1 MLITMYYNYF
11 VNHSKEGDEMSKE
24 NFIPELQDI
33 ITSKYPDIIIDSN
46 VAHIESGLTLYNNII
61 GGIPIGKMVVI
72 QALEGTGKS
81 SLMVQL
87 ASSIQ
92 QNKYPILY
100 LDTEASMSTDRFNQL
115 GFNLKNENTMYLQ
128 PSTLQ
133 EIFHIIQD
141 SIKLKMSKYG
151 NLPFFIIWDSIASTP
166 ADEEVKMTDITGQEI
181 GIRARILSQGL
192 RVITNLLSKTNTS
205 LLTINQYRMKMQT
218 MGGWGGPQYTTP
230 GGLAPRFHAFQTI
243 ELKDS
248 KKYPDFIEIGKLV
261 KVKALKNK
269 MLPPLVEF
277 MMYYTYDHGFDN
289 IWSMFFFLHNNK
301 KIKASGAWMKL
312 DGYDD
317 VKFHQKEFKDIY
329 NENEEFRNKVNE
341 TVNELCGVVK
351 PNIVNKNED
360 IEEGD
365 KE

>member
-1 MLITMYYNYF
+1 
-11 VNHSKEGDEMSKE
+11 MSEKK
-24 NFIPELQDI
+24 FISELQEI
-33 ITSKYPDIIIDSN
+33 ITSKYPDIILDSN
-46 VAHIESGLTLYNNII
+46 VAHINSGLTLYNNII
-61 GGIPIGKMVVI
+61 GGIPIGKMLVI

-92 QNKYPILY
+92 KNNYPILY
-100 LDTEASMSTDRFNQL
+100 LDTEASMSTTRFNQL
-115 GFNLKNENTMYLQ
+115 GFDLSNKNTMYLQ

-205 LLTINQYRMKMQT
+205 LLTVNQYRMKMAT
-218 MGGWGGPQYTTP
+218 GMSGWGGPQYTTP
-230 GGLAPRFHAFQTI
+230 GGLAPRFHAFQII

-248 KKYPDFIEIGKLV
+248 KKYPDFVEVGKLV
-261 KVKALKNK
+261 RVKALKNK
-269 MLPPLVEF
+269 MLPPLVDF
-277 MMYYTYDHGFDN
+277 TMYYTYDHGFDN
-289 IWSMFFFLHNNK
+289 IWSIFFYLHNNK
-301 KIKASGAWMKL
+301 KIKASGAWMRL
-312 DGYDD
+312 ENYEDI
-317 VKFHQKEFKDIY
+317 KFHQKEFKDIY
-329 NENEEFRNKVNE
+329 NENEEFRNKASE
-341 TVNELCGVVK
+341 LINELLGIMK
-351 PNIVNKNED
+351 PTIN
-360 IEEGD
+360 EEGD
-365 KE
+365 SDKEVVEE